1 MPRQRINRIATALL
15 FLAAANAL
23 LFWIRT
29 LGQPLIDVHAFRQTQ
44 TALTSFWLQPGL
56 SGILHYETPVLG
68 APWEVPFEFPF
79 YQFIVA
85 ALSRIAWLDLSFSG
99 RVVSLI
105 FGLGA
110 MAMAIAL
117 LRQYGFSRL
126 AQLIFATL
134 YLSSSIYL
142 YWNRSFMIES
152 TALFFTLTA
161 LFLYGRSIRT
171 FDDLTP
177 LRRLLPA
184 AGFALSLTLAML
196 VKATTALSV
205 FLLISCHLLWHLLRR
220 STRRSPILLA
230 NSLALLAGVAIA
242 FLALR
247 EWTHHADALKSLN
260 PYGLKLTSTA
270 LRDWNFGNLHQR
282 FSGDLWQGVVIKRML
297 TKDAWLLLVLLLAT
311 ALWQSRKDRR
321 RIGCILVC
329 ILLGVMPLLLFSNLH
344 IVHKYYQ
351 SANHVFLLLAIAG
364 SGALILERPRQPA
377 LIQAMAAAI
386 LLFYVIS
393 DAKTFKRDYLDD
405 ANKQSDEKLEISRL
419 INISTDPS
427 SAILV
432 LGHDWD
438 SSFPYLSRRRAL
450 VLPRWY
456 EKGPFSEQGVLS
468 DPSARLK
475 PYRLGA
481 IVTDKPLSTDTLA
494 RICLTAQQVAPVV
507 KGRWYLYVCSTGP
520 KA

>member
-1 MPRQRINRIATALL
+1 MPRQRVNLIATALL
-15 FLAAANAL
+15 LLAVANAL

-29 LGQPLIDVHAFRQTQ
+29 LGQPLIDAFSFRQTQ
-44 TALTSFWLQPGL
+44 TALTAFWLQPGL
-56 SGILHYETPVLG
+56 SWILHYETPVLG

-152 TALFFTLTA
+152 TALFFILTA
-161 LFLYGRSIRT
+161 LFFYGRSLRT
-171 FDDLTP
+171 YNDLTP
-177 LRRLLPA
+177 LRMLLPA

-196 VKATTALSV
+196 VKATTALSA

-220 STRRSPILLA
+220 ITRRSPILLA

-242 FLALR
+242 FFALR

-270 LRDWNFGNLHQR
+270 LRDWNFGNLRQR
-282 FSGDLWQGVVIKRML
+282 FSGDLWQGVLIKRMM
-297 TKDAWLLLVLLLAT
+297 TKDAWLPLVLLLAT

-321 RIGCILVC
+321 RLGCILVC

-344 IVHKYYQ
+344 IVHNYYQ
-351 SANHVFLLLAIAG
+351 SANHIFLLLAIAG

-393 DAKTFKRDYLDD
+393 DGRIFKNDYLDY

-419 INISTDPS
+419 INTSTDPS
-427 SAILV
+427 SAILI
-432 LGHDWD
+432 LGDDWD

-494 RICLTAQQVAPVV
+494 RICPTAQQVAPVV
-507 KGRWYLYVCSTGP
+507 KGRWNLYVCSTGP